1 MSAEQ
6 RRRRGL
12 RFGAVAALALGLAA
26 GVAGAGLDAFLAD
39 DVIYACRAKST
50 GSLRVPAPGTS
61 CKSDEQPLQWN
72 VQGPAGPAGPMGA
85 QGPQGPVG
93 PAGPPGAAGPRGA
106 TGATGPQG
114 PPGPVGVSALAGT
127 GCTTAAG
134 LWGALRVRTDDYG
147 AVTFSCRA
155 ADDPYA
161 LPRLMLHEIDYDQ
174 PGVDSSGFV
183 ELFNAGRGTADLG
196 GLALVFVDGDTSRE
210 YLRVSLSGAL
220 LAGEFLTVPV
230 DPQNGPDAV
239 ALYDVV
245 DSEVLDSLSYE
256 GSIHAAIIGSG
267 TYDLVEGTPLPG
279 EVADSNTVAGSLAR
293 IPNGSDTDDAAT
305 DWAFTTA
312 VTPGN
317 PNFPS

>member
-26 GVAGAGLDAFLAD
+26 GVAGAALDAFLAD

-50 GSLRVPAPGTS
+50 GVLRVPAPGTA

-72 VQGPAGPAGPMGA
+72 VRGPAGPAGPTGA
-85 QGPQGPVG
+85 Q
-93 PAGPPGAAGPRGA
+93 
-106 TGATGPQG
+106 GPQG
-114 PPGPVGVSALAGT
+114 PPGPVAVSALAGT

-256 GSIHAAIIGSG
+256 GAIHAALIGSG

-279 EVADSNTVAGSLAR
+279 DVADSNTVAGSLAR
-293 IPNGSDTDDAAT
+293 LPNGSDTDDAAT

>member
-1 MSAEQ
+1 
-6 RRRRGL
+6 L

-26 GVAGAGLDAFLAD
+26 GVAGAALDAFFAD
-39 DVIYACRAKST
+39 DVIYACRTKST
-50 GSLRVPAPGTS
+50 GVLRVPAPGTS

-72 VQGPAGPAGPMGA
+72 VRGPAGPAGPTGA
-85 QGPQGPVG
+85 Q
-93 PAGPPGAAGPRGA
+93 
-106 TGATGPQG
+106 GPQG
-114 PPGPVGVSALAGT
+114 PPGPVAVSALAGT

-161 LPRLMLHEIDYDQ
+161 LPRLMLHELDYDQ

-245 DSEVLDSLSYE
+245 DNEVLDSLSYE
-256 GSIHAAIIGSG
+256 GAIHAALIGSG

-279 EVADSNTVAGSLAR
+279 DVADSNTVAGSLAR
-293 IPNGSDTDDAAT
+293 LPNGSDTDDAAT

>member
-6 RRRRGL
+6 RHRRCL
-12 RFGAVAALALGLAA
+12 RVGAVAFLALGLAA

-50 GSLRVPAPGTS
+50 GVLRVPALGTS
-61 CKSDEQPLQWN
+61 CKSDEQPLEWN
-72 VQGPAGPAGPMGA
+72 VRGPAGPAGP
-85 QGPQGPVG
+85 
-93 PAGPPGAAGPRGA
+93 

-114 PPGPVGVSALAGT
+114 PPGPVAVSTLAGT

-155 ADDPYA
+155 AEDPEA
-161 LPRLMLHEIDYDQ
+161 VPRLMLNEIDYDQ
-174 PGVDSSGFV
+174 PGVDNNGFV
-183 ELFNAGRGTADLG
+183 EIFNAGRGTADLG
-196 GLALVFVDGDTSRE
+196 GLALVFVDGDTSTE
-210 YLRVSLSGAL
+210 HLRVSLSGAL

-230 DPQNGPDAV
+230 NPQNGPDAV

-256 GSIHAAIIGSG
+256 GSIHAAVIGSG
-267 TYDLVEGTPLPG
+267 TYDLVEGTPLPAD
-279 EVADSNTVAGSLAR
+279 VADSDTLTGSLVR
-293 IPNGSDTDDAAT
+293 LPNGSDTNDAAT
-305 DWAFTTA
+305 DWAFTTM

-317 PNFPS
+317 PNFSS

>member
-6 RRRRGL
+6 RHRRCL
-12 RFGAVAALALGLAA
+12 RVGAVAFLALGLAA

-50 GSLRVPAPGTS
+50 GVLRVPALGTS

-72 VQGPAGPAGPMGA
+72 VRGPAGPAGP
-85 QGPQGPVG
+85 
-93 PAGPPGAAGPRGA
+93 

-114 PPGPVGVSALAGT
+114 PPGPVAVSTLAGT

-155 ADDPYA
+155 AEDPEA
-161 LPRLMLHEIDYDQ
+161 VPRLMLNEIDYDQ
-174 PGVDSSGFV
+174 PGVDNNGFV
-183 ELFNAGRGTADLG
+183 EIFNAGRGTADLG
-196 GLALVFVDGDTSRE
+196 GLALVFVDGDTSTE
-210 YLRVSLSGAL
+210 HLRVSLSGAL

-230 DPQNGPDAV
+230 NPQNGPDAV

-256 GSIHAAIIGSG
+256 GSIHAAVIGSG
-267 TYDLVEGTPLPG
+267 TYDLVEGTPLPAD
-279 EVADSNTVAGSLAR
+279 VADSDTLTGSLVR
-293 IPNGSDTDDAAT
+293 LPNGSDTNDAAT
-305 DWAFTTA
+305 DWAFTTM

-317 PNFPS
+317 PNFSS